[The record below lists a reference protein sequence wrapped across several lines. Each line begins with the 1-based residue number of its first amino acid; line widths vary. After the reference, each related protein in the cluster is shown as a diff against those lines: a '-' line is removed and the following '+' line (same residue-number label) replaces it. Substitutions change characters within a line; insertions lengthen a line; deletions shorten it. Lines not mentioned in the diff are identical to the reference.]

1 MIIISVLRKYRVLG
15 ERGIQRDNVAGRRKF
30 GDLMEMRRHAK
41 GHADEKLWSGI
52 RRGWR
57 FGAEDFLERLVASDA
72 AKNANPAIHKGDA
85 VAETMEEKARH
96 LVGEFFGKRKVGLE
110 ELRAL
115 KKGDPLKIELAAEL
129 RKQSAMSMRW
139 IARELNA
146 GAPNSVWNAMR
157 RLQARGEVGKR
168 E

>member
-1 MIIISVLRKYRVLG
+1 
-15 ERGIQRDNVAGRRKF
+15 
-30 GDLMEMRRHAK
+30 
-41 GHADEKLWSGI
+41 
-52 RRGWR
+52 
-57 FGAEDFLERLVASDA
+57 
-72 AKNANPAIHKGDA
+72 
-85 VAETMEEKARH
+85 MEEKSTCVIA
-96 LVGEFFGKRKVGLE
+96 EFLGKRKVELE

-129 RKQSAMSMRW
+129 RKQTSMSMRW

-157 RLQARGEVGKR
+157 RLQARGGVGKR